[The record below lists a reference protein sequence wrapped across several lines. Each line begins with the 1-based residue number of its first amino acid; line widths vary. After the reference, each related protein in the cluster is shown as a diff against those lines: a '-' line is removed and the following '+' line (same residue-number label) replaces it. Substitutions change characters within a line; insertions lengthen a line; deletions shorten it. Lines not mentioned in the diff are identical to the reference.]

1 MIGCGQLDEG
11 TFVRV
16 ETTVGC
22 RVMYG
27 QSEALYRNGPWQTL
41 KMLMATLFPSILTDQ
56 TRYSSARHL
65 FSVPRYLSVM
75 KAHISL
81 NNQTFGAPPASRSA
95 QFPRVH
101 SQRYLAT
108 RSRLSV
114 SRVSGQNALP
124 TNDVMVISSDE
135 DSDVTD
141 TENDDDETDA
151 DDYLPSI
158 AEIISRLEKEERS
171 RSNAAGEHSQ
181 PICVMMC

>member
-16 ETTVGC
+16 ETTVSCG
-22 RVMYG
+22 VIYG
-27 QSEALYRNGPWQTL
+27 RGEALYRNGPWQTL
-41 KMLMATLFPSILTDQ
+41 KMLMATLFPSTLTDQ
-56 TRYSSARHL
+56 TRYSSTRHL
-65 FSVPRYLSVM
+65 FSVRPYLSVM
-75 KAHISL
+75 TAHISL
-81 NNQTFGAPPASRSA
+81 NNRTFWAPPASRSA

-101 SQRYLAT
+101 SQRHLAT
-108 RSRLSV
+108 RSRRSV

-124 TNDVMVISSDE
+124 TNDVMIISSDE

-158 AEIISRLEKEERS
+158 AEIVSRLEKAERS
-171 RSNAAGEHSQ
+171 RSNAAAALLQSQ
-181 PICVMMC
+181 